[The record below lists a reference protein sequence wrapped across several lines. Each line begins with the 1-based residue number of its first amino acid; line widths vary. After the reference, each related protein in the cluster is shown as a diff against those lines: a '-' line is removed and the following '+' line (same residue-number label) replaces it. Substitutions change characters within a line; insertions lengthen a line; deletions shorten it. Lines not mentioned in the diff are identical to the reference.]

1 MKTMPIYHHPPNM
14 RLKAKLKSYTQ
25 FLALLVWEEEA
36 FSSRFDFGSFS
47 IRLYCETCYATR
59 AFTPVLKADH
69 QPAYARILSL
79 IRLHS
84 PWFLNT
90 LQVGTTA
97 TVVISAPPSPKYST
111 QILDFSYL
119 HNIILRYALP
129 PSLHRPYRQDP
140 PLPYYPSIP
149 LFFLL
154 RPGPF
159 LIFIFSPTLVQ
170 TLLPLR

>member
-1 MKTMPIYHHPPNM
+1 MKTMPICHCPPNM
-14 RLKAKLKSYTQ
+14 RLKVKLKSYTQ
-25 FLALLVWEEEA
+25 FLVLLVWEEEA

-47 IRLYCETCYATR
+47 IRLYCETCYATG

-79 IRLHS
+79 IRPHS

-90 LQVGTTA
+90 LQIGATA
-97 TVVISAPPSPKYST
+97 TVVISAPLSPKYST

-140 PLPYYPSIP
+140 PLPYYPSLP
-149 LFFLL
+149 LFSLL

-159 LIFIFSPTLVQ
+159 LTFILSPTFVLA
-170 TLLPLR
+170 LLSLK